1 MDLIT
6 ILLVLAPTLLI
17 LIPLLSGRYVGEELI
32 AKLVARS
39 VAERRR
45 PVAVARPSLPVPAT
59 WSPRGTR
66 LIAFSLAKRPPPR
79 ALLTQI

>member
-17 LIPLLSGRYVGEELI
+17 LIPLLSGHYVGEELI
-32 AKLVARS
+32 AKLVART
-39 VAERRR
+39 AAPPR
-45 PVAVARPSLPVPAT
+45 PTRAAAQAPGPAPLT

-79 ALLTQI
+79 VLLTQI